1 MFKTFNVAVLPIVI
15 SKPLKYG
22 DWSVSQHVP
31 TRLVEKS
38 LARRG

>member
-1 MFKTFNVAVLPIVI
+1 MFRMSNVAILPIVTA
-15 SKPLKYG
+15 KPLKHRG
-22 DWSVSQHVP
+22 SSVSQHVP